1 MRSGI
6 DDTSE
11 SERNF
16 FHILDGSFELGV
28 SAVTVHGRTVQQKY
42 VGPSKWE
49 FLAKVKKHI
58 GDRVVLGSG
67 DLFAPDDVRAMMEQ
81 TGVDGVTLARGCIGN
96 PFLFAQV
103 RAVLNGGQPES
114 PSTEEQ
120 RGALSMHWHS
130 AREVYG
136 DKLGLRR
143 TRTHAIKYAKIHPD
157 PVAVRDAFVRMRS
170 SDEFEAVLEQWYQS
184 SRDRA

>member
-1 MRSGI
+1 MRRGI
-6 DDTSE
+6 DDTPA

-16 FHILDGSFELGV
+16 FRILDGAFELGV

-42 VGPSKWE
+42 VGPSKWA
-49 FLAKVKKHI
+49 FLTKVKTHV

-96 PFLFAQV
+96 PFIFGQT
-103 RAVLNGGQPES
+103 RALLAGDEPRQ
-114 PSTEEQ
+114 PSTVDQ
-120 RGALSMHWHS
+120 RGALAMHWHS

-136 DKLGLRR
+136 EKLGLRR
-143 TRTHAIKYAKIHPD
+143 TRTHAIKYAQIHPE
-157 PVAVRDAFVRMRS
+157 PTSVRDAFVRMRTPE
-170 SDEFEAVLEQWYQS
+170 EFESILAERY
-184 SRDRA
+184 